1 MSTPTNSQIAQAL
14 FDTLRDGALGYTV
27 LWPGIG
33 LKPPTS
39 GPWIE
44 LQFMPNQGID
54 NGLAPTDATVPQGIF
69 QVNVFA
75 RPGDGIIGMNEI
87 ADEVKALYPKNATIT
102 GLVRVQ
108 RNPWSMEIE
117 VDPDRMMVMVTIP
130 YSG

>member
-1 MSTPTNSQIAQAL
+1 MTPTNRQIAQAL
-14 FDTLRDGALGYTV
+14 FSTLQAGAPGYPIG
-27 LWPGIG
+27 WPG
-33 LKPPTS
+33 LEFTAPTT
-39 GPWIE
+39 GPWLE
-44 LQFMPNQGID
+44 VQFMPNQGID

-87 ADEVKALYPKNATIT
+87 ADEIKALYPKSATIT

-117 VDPDRMMVMVTIP
+117 ADPDRMMVMVTIP
-130 YSG
+130 YTQ